1 MRFPQPRQRCL
12 ECGLSLCAD
21 PAIKKPIP
29 IDALGRRHLLELL
42 DKLRVARYFEAGH
55 EVW

>member
-29 IDALGRRHLLELL
+29 IDALGRRHLFELL
-42 DKLRVARYFEAGH
+42 DKLRVARDFEAGH